1 VVNSRGMENYQK
13 VKSCFDENDCTLLT
27 SFEEFEE
34 SRKIVLK
41 QSYQFVRVKFTAS
54 CSHESSVVFTN
65 FKLRKTGKTCK
76 ACVKQKHKDILKQST
91 NTHVI
96 EYEGIKIIE
105 EYLSLFYEVVR
116 TKEGCLADMAIR
128 KKGEQEDK
136 WIPIQVKTT
145 MSLSHGMYSFT
156 VHNTYKDMLMIC
168 ICISEK
174 KLWVVPYNHIA
185 VKRKLNISV
194 TSKYSIYLV
203 DNSTINMF
211 IDKYTSDIVCKNID
225 ALMLPVNPTQQ
236 KEQQYVQK
244 REQHL
249 PFLCYQYPNVQNT
262 CVDVIVNNKKVQEKV
277 LGYCERKKSFQCAFS
292 ANNGKFEGKRQFRVY
307 QLGENDYYW
316 LHSSI
321 DDRFWII
328 PEQVIYEKGFISNK
342 NEIKP
347 KKTFIFKT
355 KNNEHNNWMN
365 MYEFTYSNI
374 DRERVLKIFG

>member
-1 VVNSRGMENYQK
+1 MENYQK

-76 ACVKQKHKDILKQST
+76 VCVKQKQKDILKQST
-91 NTHVI
+91 NAHVI
-96 EYEGIKIIE
+96 EYEGIKLIE
-105 EYLSLFYEVVR
+105 EYLSPFYEVMR
-116 TKEGCLADMAIR
+116 MKEGCLADMAIR
-128 KKGEQEDK
+128 KKGEQDDK
-136 WIPIQVKTT
+136 WIPIQVKST
-145 MSLSHGMYSFT
+145 MNISHGMYSFT
-156 VHNTYKDMLMIC
+156 VHTTYKDMLMIC
-168 ICISEK
+168 VCISEK
-174 KLWVVPYNHIA
+174 KLWIVPYNHIT

-194 TSKYSIYLV
+194 KSKYSKYLV
-203 DNSTINMF
+203 DNSTINAF
-211 IDKYTSDIVCKNID
+211 IDKYISDIVCKNID
-225 ALMLPVNPTQQ
+225 TLMLPVNPAQQ

-249 PFLCYQYPNVQNT
+249 SFLSYQYPNVQNT
-262 CVDVIVNNKKVQEKV
+262 CVDVIINGKKVQEKV
-277 LGYCERKKSFQCAFS
+277 LGFIESKSALHCTLS
-292 ANNGKFEGKRQFRVY
+292 ANNGTLDGKRKSRMY

-328 PEQVIYEKGFISNK
+328 PEQVAYEKGYISNK

-347 KKTFIFKT
+347 KRTLWFKSD
-355 KNNEHNNWMN
+355 NNVTQKWMN
-365 MYEFTYSNI
+365 DYEYNYTSINTEKI
-374 DRERVLKIFG
+374 MKIFG